1 MKNTFPKRSRW
12 AGNRFTQPLS
22 SRGFARGSQI
32 QARIFLNQNLNK
44 TLSSQ
49 VYSEREHVYLPM
61 DDEYKE
67 SAMFRK
73 PHKHPQTDQ
82 FDVQKIQQHIATIN
96 FLADALR
103 QSTQRHHISSHL
115 AVLQQAIKTFEKH
128 RFSDYQFNK
137 TKRAEQ
143 VLHTRKIFN
152 ELYKHQLK
160 KESSSI
166 LARALK
172 HELRDYS
179 TSVNGLISAIQSDLK
194 ASLQARHQ
202 AEMDQQPWDMLGEDI
217 NFIEMEYAVS
227 TFSEAL
233 NHFDNGDNEDS
244 FDYFGVTDT
253 EYSDDEYDQKPYLRG
268 SFNFSD
274 EDIQPLL
281 SEIDDYRWS
290 DAEDEMSATDLLE
303 SDATSTDNSPAP
315 SRVLSR
321 ARLFHPYPQIHSE
334 LDIDNSPQSSPRSY
348 R

>member
-1 MKNTFPKRSRW
+1 
-12 AGNRFTQPLS
+12 
-22 SRGFARGSQI
+22 
-32 QARIFLNQNLNK
+32 
-44 TLSSQ
+44 
-49 VYSEREHVYLPM
+49 
-61 DDEYKE
+61 
-67 SAMFRK
+67 MFRK

-128 RFSDYQFNK
+128 RFSDYQLNK

-160 KESSSI
+160 KEQSSI

-179 TSVNGLISAIQSDLK
+179 TSVKGLISAIQSDLK

-217 NFIEMEYAVS
+217 NFFEMEHAVS

-233 NHFDNGDNEDS
+233 NHFDNGGDEDS
-244 FDYFGVTDT
+244 FDYFGVTDA
-253 EYSDDEYDQKPYLRG
+253 EYSDDEFDQKPYLRG
-268 SFNFSD
+268 SFNFSLG
-274 EDIQPLL
+274 ESQPLF
-281 SEIDDYRWS
+281 SENDDYDYTWS
-290 DAEDEMSATDLLE
+290 DEADDEVSATNLLE
-303 SDATSTDNSPAP
+303 SDSTSTSPSPAQSP
-315 SRVLSR
+315 VLSR
-321 ARLFHPYPQIHSE
+321 ARMFHLYPQIRSLSSSDSDSE
-334 LDIDNSPQSSPRSY
+334 LDIDLSPQSSPPSY